1 MTDNSGASGMIMP
14 LVMVCSFSLSSSSSS
29 GLILAPLL
37 LFWKVIMGFFKTLM
51 NPLGAGKKLI
61 KAPLK
66 LAGKGVKAIGGL
78 GKKGVKAIG
87 GLGKKG
93 VRAVGKPFKKVGKPF
108 KKVGRVFK
116 KPKITRPSFK
126 KPKITRPSFKKPK
139 ITRPSFRRPRFRCF
153 APETPI
159 QLENGK
165 TSMIKNLK
173 LGDTLINGSVV
184 EAVMRI
190 KNYNDPYYKI
200 GDIHVTGSHYV
211 KHGTKYIQVKNLPT
225 AELTEKIDDVVSC
238 LVTNDH
244 KIPVGKEIFW
254 DWEDNLIPI
263 KTNRS
268 KKNYESTVESGQHVS
283 SPTYDV

>member
-1 MTDNSGASGMIMP
+1 MAANMMP
-14 LVMVCSFSLSSSSSS
+14 LLMMCSFSVSSSSSS
-29 GLILAPLL
+29 GLILAPIL
-37 LFWKVIMGFFKTLM
+37 LFGKVIMGFFKTLM

-66 LAGKGVKAIGGL
+66 IAG
-78 GKKGVKAIG
+78 
-87 GLGKKG
+87 KG
-93 VRAVGKPFKKVGKPF
+93 VRAVGRGF
-108 KKVGRVFK
+108 KKVGRVFTK
-116 KPKITRPSFK
+116 RRAGFRRFK
-126 KPKITRPSFKKPK
+126 RA
-139 ITRPSFRRPRFRCF
+139 FRRPRFRRFRRPRFRRPRFRRPRFGRCF

-211 KHGTKYIQVKNLPT
+211 KHGTKYVQVKNLPT
-225 AELTEKIDDVVSC
+225 AERTEKIDDVVSC

-244 KIPVGKEIFW
+244 KIPVGGEMFW

-268 KKNYESTVESGQHVS
+268 KKICESKVECGQ
-283 SPTYDV
+283 YGC

>member
-1 MTDNSGASGMIMP
+1 MAANMMP
-14 LVMVCSFSLSSSSSS
+14 LLMMSSMASSCSSSVSSPMFAALFFWS
-29 GLILAPLL
+29 RVAAFFGGLLGKLNP
-37 LFWKVIMGFFKTLM
+37 FKA
-51 NPLGAGKKLI
+51 AGK
-61 KAPLK
+61 
-66 LAGKGVKAIGGL
+66 VGGL
-78 GKKGVKAIG
+78 AKKGVGAVVG
-87 GLGKKG
+87 VGKKG
-93 VRAVGKPFKKVGKPF
+93 VRAVGRGF
-108 KKVGRVFK
+108 KKVGRGAKKFFK
-116 KPKITRPSFK
+116 KRRAGFRRFK
-126 KPKITRPSFKKPK
+126 RA
-139 ITRPSFRRPRFRCF
+139 FRRPRIRRPRIRIRRPRFSRCF

-165 TSMIKNLK
+165 TAMIKNLK

-211 KHGTKYIQVKNLPT
+211 KYGTKYVQVKNLPT
-225 AELTEKIDDVVSC
+225 AERTEKIDDVVSC

-244 KIPVGKEIFW
+244 KIPVGKEMFW

-268 KKNYESTVESGQHVS
+268 KKNYESIVERGQ
-283 SPTYDV
+283 YGC

>member
-1 MTDNSGASGMIMP
+1 
-14 LVMVCSFSLSSSSSS
+14 
-29 GLILAPLL
+29 
-37 LFWKVIMGFFKTLM
+37 MGFFKTLM

-66 LAGKGVKAIGGL
+66 IAG
-78 GKKGVKAIG
+78 
-87 GLGKKG
+87 KG
-93 VRAVGKPFKKVGKPF
+93 VRAVGRGF
-108 KKVGRVFK
+108 KKVGRVFTK
-116 KPKITRPSFK
+116 RRAGFRRFK
-126 KPKITRPSFKKPK
+126 RA
-139 ITRPSFRRPRFRCF
+139 FRRPRFRRFRRPRFRRPRFRRPRFGRCF

-165 TSMIKNLK
+165 TAMIKNLK

-211 KHGTKYIQVKNLPT
+211 KYGTKYVQVKNLPT
-225 AELTEKIDDVVSC
+225 AERTEKIDDVVSC

-244 KIPVGKEIFW
+244 KIPVGGEMFW

-268 KKNYESTVESGQHVS
+268 KKNCEIKVECSQYGC
-283 SPTYDV
+283 

>member
-1 MTDNSGASGMIMP
+1 MAANMMP
-14 LVMVCSFSLSSSSSS
+14 LLMMCSFSVSSSSSS
-29 GLILAPLL
+29 GLILAPIL
-37 LFWKVIMGFFKTLM
+37 LFGKVIMGFFKTLM

-66 LAGKGVKAIGGL
+66 IAG
-78 GKKGVKAIG
+78 
-87 GLGKKG
+87 KG
-93 VRAVGKPFKKVGKPF
+93 VRAVGRGF
-108 KKVGRVFK
+108 KKVGRVFTK
-116 KPKITRPSFK
+116 RRAGFRRFK
-126 KPKITRPSFKKPK
+126 RA
-139 ITRPSFRRPRFRCF
+139 FRRPRFRRFRRPRFRRPRFRRPRFGRCF

-165 TSMIKNLK
+165 TAMIKNLK

-211 KHGTKYIQVKNLPT
+211 KYGTKYVQVKNLPT
-225 AELTEKIDDVVSC
+225 AERTEKIDDVVSC

-244 KIPVGKEIFW
+244 KIPVGGEMFW

-268 KKNYESTVESGQHVS
+268 KKICESKVECGQ
-283 SPTYDV
+283 YGC

>member
-1 MTDNSGASGMIMP
+1 MAANMMP
-14 LVMVCSFSLSSSSSS
+14 LLMMCSFSVSSSSSS
-29 GLILAPLL
+29 GLILAPIL
-37 LFWKVIMGFFKTLM
+37 LFGKVIMGFFKTLM

-66 LAGKGVKAIGGL
+66 IAG
-78 GKKGVKAIG
+78 
-87 GLGKKG
+87 KG
-93 VRAVGKPFKKVGKPF
+93 VRAVGRGF
-108 KKVGRVFK
+108 KKVGRGAKKFFTKRRAGFRRFKRVFR
-116 KPKITRPSFK
+116 RPR
-126 KPKITRPSFKKPK
+126 IRIRRP
-139 ITRPSFRRPRFRCF
+139 RFRRPRFRCF

-165 TSMIKNLK
+165 TAMIKNLK
-173 LGDTLINGSVV
+173 LGDTLINGSIV

-190 KNYNDPYYKI
+190 KNYSDPYYKI

-211 KHGTKYIQVKNLPT
+211 KYGTKYVQVKNLPT
-225 AELTEKIDDVVSC
+225 AERTEKIDDVVSC

-244 KIPVGKEIFW
+244 KIPVGKEMFW

-268 KKNYESTVESGQHVS
+268 KKICESKVECGQ
-283 SPTYDV
+283 YGC

>member
-1 MTDNSGASGMIMP
+1 MAANMMP
-14 LVMVCSFSLSSSSSS
+14 LLMMSSMASSCSSSVSSPLMAALFFWS
-29 GLILAPLL
+29 RVAAFFGGLLGKLNP
-37 LFWKVIMGFFKTLM
+37 FKA
-51 NPLGAGKKLI
+51 AGK
-61 KAPLK
+61 
-66 LAGKGVKAIGGL
+66 VGGL
-78 GKKGVKAIG
+78 AKKGVGAVVG
-87 GLGKKG
+87 VGKKG
-93 VRAVGKPFKKVGKPF
+93 VRAVGRGF

-116 KPKITRPSFK
+116 KRRAGFRRFKRVFRRPKIRRPR
-126 KPKITRPSFKKPK
+126 IR
-139 ITRPSFRRPRFRCF
+139 IRRPRFSRCF

-165 TSMIKNLK
+165 TAMIKNLK

-211 KHGTKYIQVKNLPT
+211 KYGTKYVQVKNLPT
-225 AELTEKIDDVVSC
+225 AERTEKIDDVVSC

-244 KIPVGKEIFW
+244 KIPVGKEMFW

-263 KTNRS
+263 KINRS
-268 KKNYESTVESGQHVS
+268 KKICESKVECGQ
-283 SPTYDV
+283 YGC

>member
-1 MTDNSGASGMIMP
+1 MAANMMP
-14 LVMVCSFSLSSSSSS
+14 LLMMCSFSVSSSSSS
-29 GLILAPLL
+29 GLILAPIL
-37 LFWKVIMGFFKTLM
+37 LFGKVIMGFFKTLM

-66 LAGKGVKAIGGL
+66 IAG
-78 GKKGVKAIG
+78 
-87 GLGKKG
+87 KG
-93 VRAVGKPFKKVGKPF
+93 VRAVGRGF
-108 KKVGRVFK
+108 KKVGRVFTK
-116 KPKITRPSFK
+116 RRAGFRRFK
-126 KPKITRPSFKKPK
+126 RA
-139 ITRPSFRRPRFRCF
+139 FRRPRFRRFRRPRFRRPRFGRCF

-211 KHGTKYIQVKNLPT
+211 KHGTKYVQVKNLPT
-225 AELTEKIDDVVSC
+225 AERTEKIDDVVSC

-244 KIPVGKEIFW
+244 KIPVGGEMFW

-268 KKNYESTVESGQHVS
+268 KKICESKVECGQ
-283 SPTYDV
+283 YGC